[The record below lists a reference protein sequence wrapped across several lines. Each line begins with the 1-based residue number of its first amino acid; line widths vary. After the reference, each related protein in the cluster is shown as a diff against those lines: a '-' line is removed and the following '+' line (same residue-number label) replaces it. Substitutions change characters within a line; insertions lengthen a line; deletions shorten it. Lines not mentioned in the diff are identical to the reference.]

1 VSRPKL
7 SIIVPT
13 LNEERYIAGLL
24 GSINAQRSESIDI
37 EVIVIDGGSVDRTVE
52 IARSQGARV
61 IVYRGLG
68 EFASRNLGAEEATG
82 DILVFTCADVIFP
95 PNLLRGVAEKFRR
108 GPALIALSGP
118 GIPYDAP
125 LTGHLLYGFYNAF
138 RLLLGKLPRPLQRF
152 STSTNFLA
160 VWRSAFF
167 EAGAFD
173 PEDVNADGLMG
184 AKLLRMGRVEFSPNT
199 YVYIST
205 RRLRGMGLASFILH
219 YLYVLENF
227 FPPLSNSGLI
237 RRRKFVSRLVH
248 GKLHIALESQDL
260 NKMQANS

>member
-1 VSRPKL
+1 MPKL

-24 GSINAQRSESIDI
+24 RSINAQRSESIDI
-37 EVIVIDGGSVDRTVE
+37 EVIVIDGGSMDRTIE
-52 IARSQGARV
+52 IARNLGARV

-68 EFASRNLGAEEATG
+68 EFASRNLGAEEAAG

-95 PNLLRGVAEKFRR
+95 TSLLRDVAESFRR
-108 GPALIALSGP
+108 DPALIALSGP

-125 LTGHLLYGFYNAF
+125 LTGHLLYGFYNTF
-138 RLLLGKLPRPLQRF
+138 RLLLGKLPRPLKRF

-160 VWRSAFF
+160 VRRSAFF
-167 EAGAFD
+167 DAGAFD
-173 PEDVNADGLMG
+173 PDDVNADGLMG
-184 AKLLRMGRVEFSPNT
+184 AKLSRMGKVKFSPKT

-205 RRLRGMGLASFILH
+205 RRLRSMGLANFFLH

-227 FPPLSNSGLI
+227 FPLSNSGLI
-237 RRRKFVSRLVH
+237 RRRKVVSRLVH
-248 GKLHIALESQDL
+248 GKLHSPSVP
-260 NKMQANS
+260 K